1 MAKVSLREWI
11 NAKQKAK
18 GLSTKEAKK
27 NAGKYKSI
35 SAAKKAGSLYYTDKK
50 GNVQIAAFAEDLKSE
65 PKAVRP
71 KARPDTVE
79 RVGGMYGDMTVAEKK
94 EVDAANA
101 VIKKEEAARRAILLE
116 EAMDSIGIS
125 NETRKKR
132 GFDPSNLAG
141 PSAEARAKLAAKK
154 KSGMNKGGMAKKK
167 MAYNMGGMAK
177 CGASNPA
184 TQKGSK

>member
-101 VIKKEEAARRAILLE
+101 VIKKEEAARRAIKLE
-116 EAMDSIGIS
+116 EAKEYLE
-125 NETRKKR
+125 NKKKK
-132 GFDPSNLAG
+132 GGADPLNLAG
-141 PSAEARAKLAAKK
+141 PSAEARARLAAKK
-154 KSGMNKGGMAKKK
+154 ESGMNKGGMAKKK

-177 CGASNPA
+177 CGASNPG

>member
-101 VIKKEEAARRAILLE
+101 ANRKYEDDRRPFKEAPVVKPV
-116 EAMDSIGIS
+116 
-125 NETRKKR
+125 ETKKR
-132 GFDPSNLAG
+132 RGVDPLGLAN
-141 PSAEARAKLAAKK
+141 PRPKK
-154 KSGMNKGGMAKKK
+154 KSKILLPAAVNFSLI
-167 MAYNMGGMAK
+167 YVP
-177 CGASNPA
+177 ASPPA
-184 TQKGSK
+184 WI